1 MKKIILLTLISF
13 SITSCSVLG
22 LGGSNSGR
30 GSSGST
36 DSTESNIPLAQSGG
50 SELRDI
56 NFAYNSTTLDM
67 ESKAALRDNAQW
79 LNDNSSVS
87 VIVEGHCDERGT
99 SEYNLFLGQRR
110 AQIVKEYLIT
120 SGIDV
125 SRVNTQ
131 SYGEE
136 LPLVANSDEEAW
148 AKNRRVHFKIDN

>member
-13 SITSCSVLG
+13 SIASCSVLG

-50 SELRDI
+50 SELRDV

-67 ESKAALRDNAQW
+67 ESKAALRDNTKW

-99 SEYNLFLGQRR
+99 SEFNLVLGQRR
-110 AQIVKEYLIT
+110 AQIVKDYLTT
-120 SGIDV
+120 SGIDS
-125 SRVNTQ
+125 SRLETQ

-136 LPLVANSDEEAW
+136 LPLVGDSDEQAW
-148 AKNRRVHFKIDN
+148 SQNRRVHFKIEN